1 MLAFELVK
9 ELETKEPATDEA
21 KALVKFCYKP
31 RLILLSCG
39 NFGNV
44 IRVFMPPFITDE
56 KLEREVYPSWRMGS
70 LSFQNDMDPGN
81 NPISSIFLEIKRNID
96 LSLPYMVF
104 EKEVG
109 SSEGGVLSEIIQILS
124 ILKMRYLGR
133 QIYRDESS
141 GRVLLVV

>member
-1 MLAFELVK
+1 
-9 ELETKEPATDEA
+9 
-21 KALVKFCYKP
+21 
-31 RLILLSCG
+31 
-39 NFGNV
+39 
-44 IRVFMPPFITDE
+44 
-56 KLEREVYPSWRMGS
+56 
-70 LSFQNDMDPGN
+70 
-81 NPISSIFLEIKRNID
+81 
-96 LSLPYMVF
+96 MVF